1 MAFPRSTD
9 RALPGVLLSY
19 FVGMHYPAFLGAER
33 LRHVL
38 KVFATFYLL
47 FYLFEPRT
55 IMVGW
60 TTWLLPGHVNRL
72 IRVYATAETHDRQ
85 RTLDVEGLG
94 GG

>member
-1 MAFPRSTD
+1 
-9 RALPGVLLSY
+9 
-19 FVGMHYPAFLGAER
+19 
-33 LRHVL
+33 
-38 KVFATFYLL
+38 
-47 FYLFEPRT
+47 
-55 IMVGW
+55 MVGW